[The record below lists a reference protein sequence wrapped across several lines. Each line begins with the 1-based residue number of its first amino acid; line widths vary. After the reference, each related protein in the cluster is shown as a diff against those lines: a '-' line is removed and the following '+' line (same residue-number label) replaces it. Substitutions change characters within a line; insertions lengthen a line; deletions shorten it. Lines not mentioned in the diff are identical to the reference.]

1 MSVFN
6 GKAYAYLTLEVKT
19 DNVVLY
25 GWGTYPASSVLAGQQ
40 SKQYLRSFPGVET
53 AENAYPMVGFS
64 NAYTEREISLSHLS
78 DTEG

>member
-1 MSVFN
+1 MALFN

-40 SKQYLRSFPGVET
+40 SKQYLRSYPDVET
-53 AENAYPMVGFS
+53 AEADNPNVNFS